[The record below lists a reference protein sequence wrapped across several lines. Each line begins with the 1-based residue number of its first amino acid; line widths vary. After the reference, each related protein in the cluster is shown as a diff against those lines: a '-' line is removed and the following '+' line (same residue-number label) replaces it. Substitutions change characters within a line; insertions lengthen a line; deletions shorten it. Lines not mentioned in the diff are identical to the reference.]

1 MDCEATELT
10 PASSVRAGSLP
21 AAHLRL
27 LCAGA
32 PPAWT
37 MSQGQCQAHIS
48 LPVLEAFPAVMRK
61 VFPISVVHEYKLIL
75 LSHSVCRPGITEK
88 LFYLTVH
95 ALLVRSASRV
105 RYFPFHEKIMLST
118 MKFHSVSS
126 CSPQACSTQDKK
138 EFLLVNNEDYR
149 TMGIEL

>member
-21 AAHLRL
+21 AAHLCV

-32 PPAWT
+32 PPAWA

-75 LSHSVCRPGITEK
+75 LSTVYVGLGSLKSYSISQYMH
-88 LFYLTVH
+88 YL
-95 ALLVRSASRV
+95 
-105 RYFPFHEKIMLST
+105 
-118 MKFHSVSS
+118 
-126 CSPQACSTQDKK
+126 
-138 EFLLVNNEDYR
+138 
-149 TMGIEL
+149 